1 MLTITYYGHSNIL
14 IQNEKVKIVIDPFFS
29 NNPLNT
35 LSDIHEIKP
44 DYIIVTHAHS
54 DHIGDTVKIAKQ
66 SDSLVLSNFEIIKRI
81 EKTGIKTHP
90 MYISGKMTVPGGW
103 IKFTSAAHG
112 SSFEDGSYGGLAMGA
127 LIHLDGKT
135 IYHAG
140 DTGLTY
146 EFKGLG
152 ELYDIDVA
160 LLPVGGNFT
169 MDVKDAAVAA
179 RWLNARLV
187 IPIHYNTWDLIK
199 LHQEDIEKYLKPVV
213 PVQLIAAGKSFCM
226 E

>member
-1 MLTITYYGHSNIL
+1 MITITYYGHSNVL
-14 IQNEKVKIVIDPFFS
+14 IQNERVKIVIDPFFT

-35 LSDIHEIKP
+35 VSDIHAIKP

-54 DHIGDTVKIAKQ
+54 DHIGDTVVIAKH
-66 SDSLVLSNFEIIKRI
+66 SSALVVSNFEIVNRI
-81 EKTGIKTHP
+81 RKSGINAHAL
-90 MYISGKMTVPGGW
+90 YISGTMSIPGGW
-103 IKFTSAAHG
+103 LKFTPAAHG
-112 SSFEDGSYGGLAMGA
+112 SSFEDGAYGGLAMGV

-152 ELYDIDVA
+152 ELYDIDLA
-160 LLPVGGNFT
+160 LLPVGGNYT
-169 MDVKDAAVAA
+169 MDVKDAAVAS

-187 IPIHYNTWDLIK
+187 VPIHYDTWDLIK
-199 LHQEDIEKYLKPVV
+199 LHQEDIEEHLKPVV
-213 PVQLIAAGKSFCM
+213 PVQLIAVGKSFCM